1 MPIRISQ
8 ALLSLLVVILLP
20 LDIAASGKNLK
31 ELGLRCE
38 EAREKKIAPL
48 RKAAIEE
55 CVAKD
60 RSPKDA
66 REKCEKFYVDY
77 GAGARYKT
85 GGHKERMFNDLPEC
99 LEFYEAEKE
108 SKKDSSR

>member
-1 MPIRISQ
+1 MDTR
-8 ALLSLLVVILLP
+8 ACNLSLIILVAFLSFNTS
-20 LDIAASGKNLK
+20 ASKTDLNKL
-31 ELGLRCE
+31 ELRCE

-60 RSPKDA
+60 RNPRDA
-66 REKCEKFYVDY
+66 REKCEKFYIDY
-77 GAGARYKT
+77 GAGVRYKS

-99 LEFYEAEKE
+99 LEFYEAEKA
-108 SKKDSSR
+108 SKKDSRR

>member
-1 MPIRISQ
+1 MRIRINQ
-8 ALLSLLVVILLP
+8 TLLGVVVVVFLP
-20 LDIAASGKNLK
+20 FNIAASGKNLK
-31 ELGLRCE
+31 ELELRCE
-38 EAREKKIAPL
+38 QAREEKIAPL
-48 RKAAIEE
+48 RKAAIED

-77 GAGARYKT
+77 GAGVRYKS

-99 LEFYEAEKE
+99 LEFYETEKA
-108 SKKDSSR
+108 SKKDSKR